1 MTRSNG
7 GKRNSARD
15 GLWNGS
21 RKSVRNLIWRDGAMT
36 DADGP
41 FDTLAEHLRTHSA
54 SPAAKRLRERLGQSG
69 IPLDDSLGLWA
80 VLAPHAMNAT
90 RRKVLVE
97 CLALWAPR
105 DEVAALALVHLLR
118 PELEIVAA
126 RLSRLAH
133 LDPYE
138 AEGSVLGAA
147 WEALTRRPPPLGC
160 ERLQAIWSTLRRSS
174 GLRRLAVEPVPEG
187 FDREA
192 PEESSAQERW
202 PGLLDAA
209 VSAGVLS
216 CTEALLIVRTRV
228 DGEPLRCVA
237 ADLGR
242 PYDALRMERRRAEAA
257 LRAYVSSSG
266 ASS

>member
-7 GKRNSARD
+7 AKRNSARD
-15 GLWNGS
+15 GLWNRSG
-21 RKSVRNLIWRDGAMT
+21 KSVRNLVWRDGAMT

-41 FDTLAEHLRTHSA
+41 FDTLAAHLRTRSP
-54 SPAAKRLRERLGQSG
+54 SPAAGRLLERLAHSG
-69 IPLDDSLGLWA
+69 IPLDGSPGLWA
-80 VLAPHAMNAT
+80 VLAPPAMST
-90 RRKVLVE
+90 KRRTVLVE
-97 CLALWAPR
+97 CLAPWAPR
-105 DEVAALALVHLLR
+105 DELAALGLVHLMR

-126 RLSRLAH
+126 RLARLAH
-133 LDPYE
+133 LDPAE
-138 AEGSVLGAA
+138 AEGDVLGAA
-147 WEALTRRPPPLGC
+147 WEAVTRQPPPTGC
-160 ERLQAIWSTLRRSS
+160 ERLEAIWSTVRRSS
-174 GLRRLAVEPVPEG
+174 GLRRLGAEPLPED

-192 PEESSAQERW
+192 PEELSAQERW
-202 PGLLDAA
+202 PGLLETA

-216 CTEALLIVRTRV
+216 CTEALLIARTRV